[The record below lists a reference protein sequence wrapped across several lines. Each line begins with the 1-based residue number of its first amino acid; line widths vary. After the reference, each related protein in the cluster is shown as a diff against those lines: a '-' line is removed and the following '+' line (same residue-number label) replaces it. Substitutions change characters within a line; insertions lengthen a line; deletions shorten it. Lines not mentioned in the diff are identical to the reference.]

1 MCPIYLSRIVAVAIL
16 PSTTLAGIRR
26 MTADFTRMVAIFL
39 SLLMTVCGEDRWST
53 GENEDSTM
61 KTKRTQIILAT
72 LSIALT
78 LSAVSAWADTHADDK
93 DH

>member
-1 MCPIYLSRIVAVAIL
+1 
-16 PSTTLAGIRR
+16 
-26 MTADFTRMVAIFL
+26 
-39 SLLMTVCGEDRWST
+39 
-53 GENEDSTM
+53 M
-61 KTKRTQIILAT
+61 KTKRTQIILAA

>member
-1 MCPIYLSRIVAVAIL
+1 VAAAIL
-16 PSTTLAGIRR
+16 PLTMLAGIRQ
-26 MTADFTRMVAIFL
+26 MAADFTRMVAILL
-39 SLLMTVCGEDRWST
+39 SLPMTVCGEDWWTT
-53 GENEDSTM
+53 GENEDSIM

-78 LSAVSAWADTHADDK
+78 LSAVSARADTHADDK

>member
-1 MCPIYLSRIVAVAIL
+1 M
-16 PSTTLAGIRR
+16 LAGIRR

-39 SLLMTVCGEDRWST
+39 FLLLTVCDEDRWST
-53 GENEDSTM
+53 GENEDSTV

-78 LSAVSAWADTHADDK
+78 LAAVTESADTRADDK